1 MFLRYNT
8 VDDADA
14 RDAMERLSS
23 FLEEGE
29 GARKKWKKCGTWR
42 ESRHRIKRRVSL
54 ICETP

>member
-29 GARKKWKKCGTWR
+29 GARGKSGTKV
-42 ESRHRIKRRVSL
+42 EHGGNSGIG
-54 ICETP
+54 